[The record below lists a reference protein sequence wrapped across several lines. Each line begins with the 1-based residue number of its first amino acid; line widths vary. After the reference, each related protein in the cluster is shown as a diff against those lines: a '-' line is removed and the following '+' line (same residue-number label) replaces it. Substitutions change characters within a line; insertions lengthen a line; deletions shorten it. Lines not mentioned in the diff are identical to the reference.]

1 MESYE
6 VRRNKIPE
14 VMRSF
19 EKIKKFAKIMRK
31 CSLGHEIREEDMR

>member
-1 MESYE
+1 VRKARQAKKEENEKMKGYE

-19 EKIKKFAKIMRK
+19 EKSKI
-31 CSLGHEIREEDMR
+31 SLKL